1 VRIVEL
7 RSDASHVGHF
17 RQSVG
22 LAGVLLVASI
32 YCALW
37 FFAASDLAFIPC
49 NGHFSVF
56 APTFRCRQP
65 YVAAG
70 LFVVLVLF
78 AAGVLLFAY
87 RRRKRLAG
95 Q

>member
-1 VRIVEL
+1 MNYRAYPWLAWI
-7 RSDASHVGHF
+7 G
-17 RQSVG
+17 
-22 LAGVLLVASI
+22 AGVLLVASI

>member
-1 VRIVEL
+1 MTY
-7 RSDASHVGHF
+7 GPW
-17 RQSVG
+17 
-22 LAGVLLVASI
+22 LAWIGAGALLVASI

-56 APTFRCRQP
+56 APC
-65 YVAAG
+65 
-70 LFVVLVLF
+70 VVLVLF

-95 Q
+95 DQVPDTDL